1 MSGKYQKV
9 AYYPG
14 CALEGTGH
22 AYNRSTKELGKAL
35 GLEIT
40 ELKNWNCCGAME
52 VKNVDPKLQ
61 TYLSARNLSIAEKMG
76 FDTVMAPC
84 NGCYHN
90 LKKAEYDLA
99 NDPGSREVTDR
110 LSRKAGHE
118 TYEAGKVETIHALD
132 WIKQAIGEEGLKAR
146 VKNSLNG
153 LKVANYYGC
162 MYTRPRHIFPEK
174 DKGPGSE
181 STSKPH
187 FMDDL
192 LAAAGAENVEYPLK
206 TACCGGAHTLSDSD
220 TSTKLVLNLLTTA
233 EACGADVIATECPTC
248 HTGLEMHQ
256 VRAEKVFGRKTSVKI
271 LYFTQ
276 LLGMALG
283 LSARRV
289 GVHENFSEI
298 LSVPAGKRVGL
309 MIDAPAKPL
318 DDIAA
323 RLEAIIAS
331 SDSALVASAPSLADE
346 LLALGEM
353 ILEHWLSARGVTPTT
368 GAVEGFRLLALHRQ
382 GARGDASFNA
392 CRETCR
398 ELVYHRNLVGL
409 DPAHMDAARRLRL
422 GAMVAKHLLLFIG
435 GKLEVAEVGEFCC
448 SARPLRQHETNTQ
461 SAEIA

>member
-1 MSGKYQKV
+1 MYRRV

-22 AYNRSTKELGKAL
+22 AYNRSTREVGKAL
-35 GLEIT
+35 GLELA

-52 VKNVDPKLQ
+52 VKNIDPKLQ
-61 TYLSARNLSIAEKMG
+61 TYLSARNLEIAAEMG
-76 FDTVMAPC
+76 FDVVMAPC

-99 NDPGSREVTDR
+99 ADPASRETVDR
-110 LSRKAGHE
+110 LSAKAGE
-118 TYEAGKVETIHALD
+118 NSYQSGTVTTIHALD
-132 WIKQAIGEEGLKAR
+132 WLKQAIGEEGLRQR
-146 VKNSLNG
+146 VKNSLRG

-181 STSKPH
+181 STAKPH

-192 LAAAGAENVEYPLK
+192 LAAAGAECVEYPLK

-220 TSTKLVLNLLTTA
+220 ISTKLVLNLLTTA

-256 VRAEKVFGRKTSVKI
+256 QRAATVFGETARVKI

-289 GVHENFSEI
+289 GVHEN
-298 LSVPAGKRVGL
+298 LS
-309 MIDAPAKPL
+309 D
-318 DDIAA
+318 
-323 RLEAIIAS
+323 
-331 SDSALVASAPSLADE
+331 
-346 LLALGEM
+346 
-353 ILEHWLSARGVTPTT
+353 
-368 GAVEGFRLLALHRQ
+368 
-382 GARGDASFNA
+382 
-392 CRETCR
+392 
-398 ELVYHRNLVGL
+398 
-409 DPAHMDAARRLRL
+409 
-422 GAMVAKHLLLFIG
+422 
-435 GKLEVAEVGEFCC
+435 
-448 SARPLRQHETNTQ
+448 ARPLLKARGLG
-461 SAEIA
+461 